1 MLLLIFLIYIVLIKP
16 FCFCFLRRSFKSN
29 LPDTLSSRTCVYHN
43 LEPLLD
49 SPGVFKA
56 IDDRERQVIIKTW
69 TSHSLSKPNK
79 WMLHHNEISFNISKE
94 VMRCMFFGAWINLF
108 IKMVKVQAYIA
119 LCKRPI

>member
-1 MLLLIFLIYIVLIKP
+1 M
-16 FCFCFLRRSFKSN
+16 
-29 LPDTLSSRTCVYHN
+29 YHN

-79 WMLHHNEISFNISKE
+79 WMLHRNEISFNISKE
-94 VMRCMFFGAWINLF
+94 AMRCMFFGAWISLF

-119 LCKRPI
+119 LCKRLI